1 MLPYVYIILHFSTST
16 CDKIIFH
23 VSPYQTKLSL
33 MCSVDH
39 SVSFSLPDCK
49 AFLDLEAC
57 CQPFFFFFNNL
68 IFTGFCIHLHFNC
81 YPFPS
86 LPSPNPL
93 SHPSSPCFYEGTSPH
108 THAPKHS
115 HLTVL
120 AFPYT
125 GASSLH
131 RTKGIPSHWCQI
143 RTSFATYAAGAM
155 GPLWK
160 SVWWFLRKLVR
171 GSCNTSHGYISRR
184 CSNW

>member
-1 MLPYVYIILHFSTST
+1 MF
-16 CDKIIFH
+16 
-23 VSPYQTKLSL
+23 
-33 MCSVDH
+33 SVDH

-57 CQPFFFFFNNL
+57 CQPFFFFFL
-68 IFTGFCIHLHFNC
+68 IIWFLLDFAFIYISTVIPFPVHLPQTPYPIHLT
-81 YPFPS
+81 PAS
-86 LPSPNPL
+86 MRVLP
-93 SHPSSPCFYEGTSPH
+93 
-108 THAPKHS
+108 HAPTHS

-143 RTSFATYAAGAM
+143 RPSFATYAAGAM

-160 SVWWFLRKLVR
+160 SVWWFLRKLDR
-171 GSCNTSHGYISRR
+171 GSRNTSHGYISRR